1 MRWANYHFA
10 TSQSQLQ
17 LIFKVVMEYQVLT
30 RLGGSSKTAR
40 SQLKLLYHFLRRDDV
55 GQCLWHYLDYFLLN
69 FRKMTRSEISMCF
82 LVCQVCTQCVVSLRK
97 RFPPVVD
104 RMQTLLDDDAVMA
117 IFKSARATSAWRQK
131 PEAEKEQNAI
141 LCADASKQVQRHVM
155 KGGDL
160 VQAWRGDAPMGGMGS
175 ETSQESQSKNQTSE
189 DELSGEEGEYSS
201 FDSELLELT
210 KINSG
215 DLKPNSEFNVALPPD
230 TSLEGYRSAT
240 LRQTPAPP
248 SKSVRSAALPE
259 APKAIGASVP
269 PPGPARLFKSYED
282 LVNFDTRLKHQTPI
296 GSYEMQFLEEKEP
309 HDSSDPMWELT
320 VDQATIKVYKYNSPD
335 SPVVLVKAYATL
347 EGIPVKVELTHTY
360 IHVIPTVYRVG
371 WRALR
376 LAIYPLD
383 VGWDTTFGDYR
394 VVEQDVDGCEM
405 IYCLMKAPFPVSNR
419 DFLQW
424 RRTEEDPEAKVTKM
438 LMRSADHPSV
448 PEKSGVVR
456 AETLISGYIMAAQPN
471 DASSSTLFILAQTDV
486 KGLIPKWVV
495 NTTAARAPVGWVD
508 SLKKACKAYIKQ
520 YGDFVP
526 PYNPIA

>member
-1 MRWANYHFA
+1 MAWGPIVMALGFVFGGLAGFALSLANDMGRIRRRQSAAKNQRRRIDNLMRWANYHFA

-17 LIFKVVMEYQVLT
+17 LIFKVVMEYQ
-30 RLGGSSKTAR
+30 
-40 SQLKLLYHFLRRDDV
+40 
-55 GQCLWHYLDYFLLN
+55 
-69 FRKMTRSEISMCF
+69 
-82 LVCQVCTQCVVSLRK
+82 
-97 RFPPVVD
+97 
-104 RMQTLLDDDAVMA
+104 
-117 IFKSARATSAWRQK
+117 
-131 PEAEKEQNAI
+131 EAEKEQNAI

-160 VQAWRGDAPMGGMGS
+160 
-175 ETSQESQSKNQTSE
+175 ESQSKNQTSE

-210 KINSG
+210 KVLGSWVGGQQPSFRKEEAGWLPPEVDSTIFAGLRESVGVRVAPHRSTCRFFFEEAVPPFALLSINSG

-269 PPGPARLFKSYED
+269 PPGHDLFTHDFFCTCLIPSSVLLGPARLFKSYED

-335 SPVVLVKAYATL
+335 SPVVMVKAYATL
-347 EGIPVKVELTHTY
+347 EGIPVKVLCHH
-360 IHVIPTVYRVG
+360 IRHIPT
-371 WRALR
+371 R
-376 LAIYPLD
+376 LK
-383 VGWDTTFGDYR
+383 WDTTFGDYR